1 MYFLSDEIPIFTF
14 FCKKYFYFE
23 NNIKKYCAMNLLQPF
38 LKSLTQNHKKLF
50 IICLLSAFLFQ
61 NCGRNSVT
69 TSASGFNT
77 VATPRRNFLKGD
89 KMDVILFDVRSDK
102 HQGLGLERT
111 FQQHLAKTYPSAW
124 VRTRDSDAFF
134 RKSNNN
140 VVTIRVRV
148 EEFDVTQRIV
158 VPQVFS
164 QKTDNPSAPTAVP
177 QAEKNELE
185 KSKNV
190 RANAVMVLIV
200 SIDDFRSG
208 RTLRN
213 STETRELFPVEVRED
228 GGYSTNGMG
237 IVLQKSLDRLCGFI
251 DANLR

>member
-1 MYFLSDEIPIFTF
+1 
-14 FCKKYFYFE
+14 
-23 NNIKKYCAMNLLQPF
+23 MNLLQPF
-38 LKSLTQNHKKLF
+38 FQPFSKSLTQSRKKIF
-50 IICLLSAFLFQ
+50 AICLLSAVLFQ

-111 FQQHLAKTYPSAW
+111 FQQHLAKSYPSAW

-140 VVTIRVRV
+140 VVTVRVRV
-148 EEFDVTQRIV
+148 EEFDVTQRVV

-164 QKTDNPSAPTAVP
+164 QKTPNAGATTAEP
-177 QAEKNELE
+177 QNELE
-185 KSKNV
+185 KSKTV
-190 RANAVMVLIV
+190 RANAIMVLIV
-200 SIDDFRSG
+200 SIDDLRSG